1 MIYPPGEGK
10 SGKYLMQVWRE
21 YLEAY
26 ADSEGYIEGQIL
38 AGADGTAEIL
48 SAFSR
53 TLDGEDLYKEV
64 INQRCS
70 IFEEGKRRAQ
80 AFEDRL
86 LNATFSIYNCLN
98 TLGHQFAKGRAQAS
112 AMIRTVD
119 EQTHLSVKDGTPIG
133 RSAAAMRAAFALLG
147 LLTIA
152 ADERQAMTEV
162 IQRLEQRFA
171 EAAQICASDWDHLL
185 NALYRSVE
193 MLQVFALLTDPEL
206 KDRISQTATRFQEED
221 RQKEILLKI
230 RNGFCR
236 LFELGHL
243 LVTQVDASL

>member
-10 SGKYLMQVWRE
+10 SGKYLMRVWRD

-26 ADSEGYIEGQIL
+26 ADGEGNVENQVL
-38 AGADGTAEIL
+38 AGADGTVEIL

-53 TLDGEDLYKEV
+53 TLDAEDVYREL
-64 INQRCS
+64 IDQRCA

-86 LNATFSIYNCLN
+86 LNAAFSIYNCLN
-98 TLGHQFAKGRAQAS
+98 TLAHQFSKGRPQAA

-119 EQTHLSVKDGTPIG
+119 EQTHLSVKDGTQID
-133 RSAAAMRAAFALLG
+133 RSAAAMRASSALLG

-152 ADERQAMTEV
+152 ADENQEMTEI
-162 IQRLEQRFA
+162 IQKLEQRFA
-171 EAAQICASDWDHLL
+171 EAARLCASDWDHLL

-193 MLQVFALLTDPEL
+193 MMQVFALLTDPEL
-206 KDRISQTATRFQEED
+206 EDQIAQTASRFQEED
-221 RQKEILLKI
+221 RQKEILMKI

-236 LFELGHL
+236 FFELGHL
-243 LVTQVDASL
+243 LVTHVDATL

>member
-10 SGKYLMQVWRE
+10 SGNHLMQAWRQ

-26 ADSEGYIEGQIL
+26 ADHEGNVEGQIL
-38 AGADGTAEIL
+38 AGADGSAEIL

-53 TLDGEDLYKEV
+53 TLDGEDLYKD
-64 INQRCS
+64 IIDQRCA

-86 LNATFSIYNCLN
+86 LNATFSIYNGLN
-98 TLGHQFAKGRAQAS
+98 TLGHQFAEGRAQAS

-119 EQTHLSVKDGTPIG
+119 EQTHLSIQDGTQIG

-152 ADERQAMTEV
+152 ADEGQAMTDV

-171 EAAQICASDWDHLL
+171 EAARICASDWDHLL

-193 MLQVFALLTDPEL
+193 MLQIFALLTDSEL
-206 KDRISQTATRFQEED
+206 EDRIAETASRFQEED
-221 RQKEILLKI
+221 RQKEILMKI

-236 LFELGHL
+236 FFELGHL
-243 LVTQVDASL
+243 LVTHVDAML